1 MQLPPDEL
9 TASVREA
16 LVADVPRLVA
26 LASQLGYDITAKHV
40 EKLLRSPSENAT
52 ILVAVVPRAG
62 VIGWVAVSEHE
73 SIISA
78 RRAEIEGL
86 VVEDEFR
93 GHRIGALLVESAEE
107 WGRRRGC
114 TTLRLLSNVVRERAH
129 TFYENLGYT
138 LLKTQHAF
146 QKNL

>member
-9 TASVREA
+9 GASVREA
-16 LVADVPRLVA
+16 LIADVPRLVA
-26 LASQLGYDITAKHV
+26 LASQLGYDVTPKHI
-40 EKLLRSPSENAT
+40 EKLLRLPSKKQS

-62 VIGWVAVSEHE
+62 VVGWVAVAEHE

-93 GHRIGALLVESAEE
+93 GHRIGALLVKSAEE

-114 TTLRLLSNVVRERAH
+114 TTLRLLSNVVRDRAH
-129 TFYENLGYT
+129 SFYEDLGYT
-138 LLKTQHAF
+138 LVKTQHAF